1 MTWAQATQKLVI
13 GAPET
18 DEILAEC
25 AAFGLARRGGRV
37 APVAEVEPIA
47 PAPPESRPQ
56 ASVRVG
62 GILTQVMAS
71 EDNEMLRECCLAID
85 RAGLVVPYRQLPDLL
100 AAATARSVLR
110 DAVLG
115 ALGTRGRWLAERR
128 AAWSWAAGSVHE
140 NDLVDID
147 EALDLSPAMRKAR
160 LTTARQQDADRFRR
174 YLTDNWAELR
184 RVEDR
189 KLLISA
195 LADGLAPEDEP
206 ILEQALDDRSANVRE
221 EAVALLR
228 RIPGSALSRRAEQR
242 LRAGLALRMVIDL
255 NPDGPYEL
263 EPTREELRDSPVR
276 RTGSARLK
284 ADAASVSPDFWLTE
298 YGPKAP
304 RMLRASPWG
313 TALLQGVA
321 ANLAMATDPLPW
333 LTELSAAIS
342 APALLDALDELPP
355 ETLAKVVIKLAGTCN
370 HDELDHFC
378 SLLPSP
384 WHPDVTRVVLERFA
398 ELADRGWRV
407 GRPPE
412 ILLRRGDLRVLSD
425 HWERIAARWPV
436 HGAEE
441 LVLRLRTELHEEIER
456 RENP

>member
-1 MTWAQATQKLVI
+1 M
-13 GAPET
+13 
-18 DEILAEC
+18 
-25 AAFGLARRGGRV
+25 
-37 APVAEVEPIA
+37 
-47 PAPPESRPQ
+47 
-56 ASVRVG
+56 G

-71 EDNEMLRECCLAID
+71 EDNEMLRECCLALD

-110 DAVLG
+110 DAVGG

-128 AAWSWAAGSVHE
+128 AAWAWAAGVTYE
-140 NDLVDID
+140 NELVDIE
-147 EALDLSPAMRKAR
+147 EALDLSPAQRKAR
-160 LTTARQQDADRFRR
+160 LATARRQDPDRYRR
-174 YLTDNWAELR
+174 YLVENWAELR

-189 KLLISA
+189 KLLVAA
-195 LADGLAPEDEP
+195 LADGLDPLDEP
-206 ILEQALDDRSANVRE
+206 VLEQALDDRSTNVRE
-221 EAVALLR
+221 EAVVLLR
-228 RIPGSALSRRAEQR
+228 RVPGSAMSQRAEQR
-242 LRAGLALRMVIDL
+242 LRAGLVLRLVIDL
-255 NPDGPYEL
+255 NPEGPYEL

-284 ADAASVSPDFWLTE
+284 ADASSVSPDFWLAE

-304 RMLRASPWG
+304 RLLRASPWG
-313 TALLQGVA
+313 SALLQGVA
-321 ANLAMATDPLPW
+321 TNLTMAADPLPW

-342 APALLDALDELPP
+342 APALLDALDELPA
-355 ETLAKVVIKLAGTCN
+355 ETLGKVLLKLAGTWN

-378 SLLPSP
+378 TLLPSP

-425 HWERIAARWPV
+425 HWERIATRWPV